1 MVGRK
6 LTVISV
12 LFLPVY
18 RVNADSG
25 GYDKVTWRFFCT
37 VEISAGK
44 VGKQQ
49 MDSDYKYH
57 LLKLREDG
65 TGNEIIRCSENDGQL
80 F

>member
-1 MVGRK
+1 M
-6 LTVISV
+6 
-12 LFLPVY
+12 
-18 RVNADSG
+18 
-25 GYDKVTWRFFCT
+25 
-37 VEISAGK
+37 EK

>member
-25 GYDKVTWRFFCT
+25 GYDKVT
-37 VEISAGK
+37 
-44 VGKQQ
+44 
-49 MDSDYKYH
+49 
-57 LLKLREDG
+57 
-65 TGNEIIRCSENDGQL
+65 
-80 F
+80 